1 MPYTTSHK
9 MKVRKK
15 ILDSAAQEFRAN
27 GIKEVSVPRLM
38 NGAGLTHGG
47 FYAHFKNKN
56 QLVAEVC
63 RNAIEDTID
72 RLQQAAMNSGNPN
85 ELQAVVEYY
94 LSDSHRDHPDEGC
107 IIPSLAGEISR
118 SSEDIREVFT
128 EEIRRFI
135 SFLTNLG
142 TISRDQGAAILST
155 MVGSILLSRSVSDPD
170 LSRHILNSCKM
181 LITNEILSAQTA
193 KGG

>member
-15 ILDSAAQEFRAN
+15 ILDSAAHEFRTN

-47 FYAHFKNKN
+47 FYAHFKNKD

-63 RNAIEDTID
+63 SKAIEDTID
-72 RLQQAAMNSGNPN
+72 RLQQIAMNNGDPAG
-85 ELQAVVEYY
+85 LQAVVEFY

-118 SSEDIREVFT
+118 SSDDIREVFT

-135 SFLTNLG
+135 SFLTSLG
-142 TISRDQGAAILST
+142 TISRDQGAAFLST
-155 MVGSILLSRSVSDPD
+155 MVGSLLLSRSVSDPD
-170 LSRHILNSCKM
+170 LSRNILSSCKT
-181 LITNEILSAQTA
+181 LITKEILSVQTA
-193 KGG
+193 K